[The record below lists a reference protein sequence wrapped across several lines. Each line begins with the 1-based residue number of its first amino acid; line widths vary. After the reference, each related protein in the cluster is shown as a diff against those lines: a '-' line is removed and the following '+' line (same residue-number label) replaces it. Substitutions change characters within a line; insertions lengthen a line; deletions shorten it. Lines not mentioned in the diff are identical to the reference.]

1 MKKILYI
8 TTVSRTIN
16 AFLIPHIEK
25 LIDEGYK
32 VDCAFSI
39 DKEVDKRIIDKGC
52 NIFEIPFSRNPLNLK
67 NINAFNKL
75 IKLQEENQYDIVHVH
90 TPVASVY
97 GRLLKLKFPKLK
109 TIYTVH
115 GFHFFK
121 GAPKINWM
129 IYYPI
134 EWIMKKFTDVAIT
147 INLEDYERAKSFGIK
162 KVYKTNGVGLDLSYY
177 IPDFYDKEEC
187 RSRFNIKEDDFVI
200 AMIAE
205 VNKNKNHA
213 QMINAVDELV
223 KEHKNI
229 KVLCAG
235 DGPLLESVKKDI
247 EDRGLSNVINML
259 GFRTDINEIIS
270 CCDVGV
276 LMSYREGLPRNIMEL
291 MAFGKPVIGTNIRG
305 IRDLVEEGVN
315 GYLVDTDDYM
325 KTYYGI
331 NTLINDSELLEKMSN
346 NAYDKVND
354 YSVDSIV
361 EELLYM
367 YRKELGHGEEESK
380 SKCNSSCI

>member
-1 MKKILYI
+1 MKKILYV

-16 AFLIPHIEK
+16 AFLIPHIER
-25 LIDEGYK
+25 LIEEGYK
-32 VDCAFSI
+32 VDCACSI
-39 DKEVDKRIIDKGC
+39 DKKVDKSIVDKGC
-52 NIFEIPFSRNPLNLK
+52 NIFDIPFSRNPLDIK
-67 NINAFNKL
+67 NVKAFKTL
-75 IKLQEENQYDIVHVH
+75 VKLQEENQYDIVHVH
-90 TPVASVY
+90 TPVAGVY
-97 GRLLKLKFPKLK
+97 GRLLKLKFPNLK

-121 GAPKINWM
+121 GAPKLNWM
-129 IYYPI
+129 IYYTI
-134 EWIMKKFTDVAIT
+134 ECMMKKFTDVAIT
-147 INLEDYERAKSFGIK
+147 INSEDYERAKSFGIK

-177 IPDFYDKEEC
+177 NPHLYDKEEC
-187 RSRFNIKEDDFVI
+187 RARFNIKKDDFVI

-213 QMINAVDELV
+213 QMINAVAELV
-223 KEHKNI
+223 KDHHNI

-247 EDRGLSNVINML
+247 EDRGLSNVISML

-305 IRDLVEEGVN
+305 IRDLIEEGVN

-331 NTLINDSELLEKMSN
+331 NTLIDDRELLEKMSK
-346 NAYDKVND
+346 NAYDKVKD
-354 YSVDSIV
+354 YSVDSVV
-361 EELLYM
+361 EELLYI
-367 YRKELGHGEEESK
+367 YRKELGNGDDKSK
-380 SKCNSSCI
+380 SKCHSSCI